1 MNEKLVE
8 RLKRGAQHDGHSSD
22 WWVEYCRTIHEA
34 ATALPLA
41 QARIRELETALEPFA
56 NDWRAFPGCDPDGEP
71 TKVTVAD
78 FKRAR
83 QTLKE
88 ASE

>member
-1 MNEKLVE
+1 MAEIAKPNFHA
-8 RLKRGAQHDGHSSD
+8 GAEIIRAQ
-22 WWVEYCRTIHEA
+22 A
-34 ATALPLA
+34 AKIDEQAQALTLA

-83 QTLKE
+83 QAIKE
-88 ASE
+88 AGE

>member
-1 MNEKLVE
+1 MDDVK
-8 RLKRGAQHDGHSSD
+8 RLCDRLEASAIVASPLGRAAM
-22 WWVEYCRTIHEA
+22 REA
-34 ATALPLA
+34 AQALTLA

-83 QTLKE
+83 QAIKE
-88 ASE
+88 AGE